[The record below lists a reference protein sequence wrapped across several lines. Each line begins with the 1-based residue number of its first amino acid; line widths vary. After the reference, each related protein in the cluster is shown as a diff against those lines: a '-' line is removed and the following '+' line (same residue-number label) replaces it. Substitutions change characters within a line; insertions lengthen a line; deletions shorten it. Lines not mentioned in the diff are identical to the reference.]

1 MTNPTN
7 TAAYLV
13 YEKAHPLE
21 VREAPYPTP
30 GPNEFVIQAH
40 AVAINPAEY
49 VKPPPTTAS
58 TPQKKH
64 QLTPNPASSSK
75 TKPSPS
81 PSLTPTSSVRAK
93 SPKTSQPKPLLSSIP
108 PPHKKKNPP
117 TTNINPPTGHDVAG
131 TVLAST
137 HPAYPAGTRVLGLS
151 TTFDTHDARSAA
163 FQQYVK
169 LAPPM
174 TTRIPDAVP
183 FEAAA
188 TLPLGV
194 ATASAGL
201 FEAAHLG
208 LRYPGA
214 AGNDGEKEVVLVW
227 GAASSV
233 GACAVQLARG
243 AGYDVF
249 GVASAANGGYVRD
262 VLGAAAVFDYRKE
275 GVVGEILGALD
286 GRRFAGVYDAVSQ
299 GGAVE
304 ACLEVAGRVG
314 EGGKRFVSSV
324 GFLPEGVKV
333 PVGVQ
338 TNRIWG
344 SMSRH
349 SLVGKTVFEDF
360 LPGAL
365 EDGRFVPAPKAE
377 VVGKGLEN
385 VQKAIDILRKGV
397 SAKKLVVSL

>member
-13 YEKAHPLE
+13 SEKAHPLE

-40 AVAINPAEY
+40 AVAINPADFILQDQTI
-49 VKPPPTTAS
+49 PFP
-58 TPQKKH
+58 
-64 QLTPNPASSSK
+64 L
-75 TKPSPS
+75 PSPYI
-81 PSLTPTSSVRAK
+81 L
-93 SPKTSQPKPLLSSIP
+93 
-108 PPHKKKNPP
+108 
-117 TTNINPPTGHDVAG
+117 GHDVAG
-131 TVLAST
+131 TVLASA

-151 TTFDTHDARSAA
+151 TTFDTQDASSAA

-174 TTRIPDAVP
+174 TTRLPDAIP

-214 AGNDGEKEVVLVW
+214 AAGNDREKEVVLVW

-233 GACAVQLARG
+233 GAYAVQLARG

-262 VLGAAAVFDYRKE
+262 VLGAAAVFDYREE
-275 GVVGEILGALD
+275 GVVGEILEALE
-286 GRRFAGVYDAVSQ
+286 GRRFAGAYDAVSQ

-333 PVGVQ
+333 PEGVQ

-349 SLVGKTVFEDF
+349 SPVGKAVFEDF